1 MFQPVFS
8 VVPSCFHSFYYFDGF
23 VYFTLKDMVEEAEPG
38 QGHVGTFPSS
48 PENDFEKL
56 ECQEPTTPRPS
67 APIEQISQFSPDGNH
82 EKQEQPSPVS
92 VLDVF
97 FHEDVD
103 STDTENMIQ
112 CKLMNSLK
120 IKLAISIN
128 IEKMSV
134 LKI

>member
-1 MFQPVFS
+1 MFQPILS

-38 QGHVGTFPSS
+38 QGHVRTSPSS

-56 ECQEPTTPRPS
+56 DCQEPTTPQPS

-103 STDTENMIQ
+103 STDTENMIE
-112 CKLMNSLK
+112 CNS
-120 IKLAISIN
+120 SIHSKSN
-128 IEKMSV
+128 LQFPLTLRK
-134 LKI
+134 